1 MGRPGR
7 RRGPDELRLYDWLLG
22 RDAGGTAVVRREG
35 GSAPRLGLDGP
46 IAFVGAGGKTSAL
59 FWLAAQ
65 ACQAGLRVL
74 ACTTTRMIDPRGEG
88 RALDVWLDDPSWS
101 GLDGVSRPP
110 LAPAPR
116 AEGFL
121 AFACPGVEGGKALGL
136 QASVVDAA
144 AKAWDLVLCEADGAR
159 RLPLKAP
166 AEHEPVVPPSS
177 SLVVALMGLDAIGR
191 PLNESEVCRSELIAR
206 ICGGPLGRAI
216 DAEDL
221 RTLAVH
227 PDGAFK
233 CCPRNARRFL
243 ILNKAELVDP
253 NMAQA
258 LAASI
263 RRAYPGLRVG
273 LANAA
278 KSDEIDERER

>member
-1 MGRPGR
+1 M
-7 RRGPDELRLYDWLLG
+7 
-22 RDAGGTAVVRREG
+22 T
-35 GSAPRLGLDGP
+35 
-46 IAFVGAGGKTSAL
+46 
-59 FWLAAQ
+59 
-65 ACQAGLRVL
+65 
-74 ACTTTRMIDPRGEG
+74 CTTARMIDPRDEG
-88 RALDVWLDDPSWS
+88 RALDAWLQDPSWS
-101 GLDGVSRPP
+101 GPDGLSRPP

-116 AEGFL
+116 SEGFL

-166 AEHEPVVPPSS
+166 AGHEPLVPPSS

-191 PLNESEVCRSELIAR
+191 PLDEAYVCRAELVAR

-216 DAEDL
+216 DADDF
-221 RTLAVH
+221 RTLAIH

-233 CCPRNARRFL
+233 GCPRNARRFL

-253 NMAQA
+253 NMARA

-263 RRAYPGLRVG
+263 RRAYPGLRVC

-278 KSDEIDERER
+278 TGDEIDAREA